1 MPGLRQGRRPADTHR
16 PPGLLSGLRFRGP
29 DVDADRMTTPINK
42 DAGMWFDGDTYEPEF
57 DQSRLTTQMG
67 RVWLALREGEWLSL
81 GELAARVD
89 APEASVSARL
99 RDLRKHRFGN
109 HEVARRHRGERGSG
123 LFEYQLIPKV
133 TKLPELQPADRQGTL
148 L

>member
-1 MPGLRQGRRPADTHR
+1 
-16 PPGLLSGLRFRGP
+16 
-29 DVDADRMTTPINK
+29 MTTPIIRTE
-42 DAGMWFDGDTYEPEF
+42 GLWFDGDTYEPEF

-99 RDLRKHRFGN
+99 RDLRKPRFGN

-133 TKLPELQPADRQGTL
+133 TKLPELPPADRQGTL

>member
-1 MPGLRQGRRPADTHR
+1 MRVRGL
-16 PPGLLSGLRFRGP
+16 
-29 DVDADRMTTPINK
+29 DVDADRMTAPTNE

>member
-1 MPGLRQGRRPADTHR
+1 
-16 PPGLLSGLRFRGP
+16 
-29 DVDADRMTTPINK
+29 
-42 DAGMWFDGDTYEPEF
+42 MWFDGHTYEPEF
-57 DQSRLTTQMG
+57 DQARLTTQMG
-67 RVWLALREGEWLSL
+67 RVWLALQEGEWLSL

-99 RDLRKHRFGN
+99 RDLRKQRFGN

-123 LFEYQLIPKV
+123 LFEYQLVRRASWIPD
-133 TKLPELQPADRQGTL
+133 PEPVGQSTQPTLQARL

>member
-1 MPGLRQGRRPADTHR
+1 MRV
-16 PPGLLSGLRFRGP
+16 RGP
-29 DVDADRMTTPINK
+29 DVDADRMTTP
-42 DAGMWFDGDTYEPEF
+42 MWFDGDTYEPEF
-57 DQSRLTTQMG
+57 DQERLATQMG

-81 GELAARVD
+81 GELADRVD

-99 RDLRKHRFGN
+99 RDLRKRRFGN

>member
-16 PPGLLSGLRFRGP
+16 LPRLLSAMRVRGP

-42 DAGMWFDGDTYEPEF
+42 DAGLWFDGDTYEPEF

-99 RDLRKHRFGN
+99 RDLRKRRFGN

-123 LFEYQLIPKV
+123 LFEYQLIPKI
-133 TKLPELQPADRQGTL
+133 TKLSELQPDDRQGIL